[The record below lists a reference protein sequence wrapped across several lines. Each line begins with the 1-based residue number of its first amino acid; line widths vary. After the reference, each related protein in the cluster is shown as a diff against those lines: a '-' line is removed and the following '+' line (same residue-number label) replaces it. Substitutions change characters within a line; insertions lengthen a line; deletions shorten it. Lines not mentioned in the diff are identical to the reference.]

1 MRKPWEIVVDVV
13 GIMLLASLILLVLT
27 FFGVQVVAG

>member
-1 MRKPWEIVVDVV
+1 VRKPWEIVVDVV

-27 FFGVQVVAG
+27 PFGVQVVAG